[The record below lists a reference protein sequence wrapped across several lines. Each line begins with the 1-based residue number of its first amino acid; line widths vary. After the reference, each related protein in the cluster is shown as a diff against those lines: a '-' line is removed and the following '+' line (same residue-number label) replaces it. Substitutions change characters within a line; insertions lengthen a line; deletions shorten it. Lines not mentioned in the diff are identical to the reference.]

1 MNTLHEFHPGASDFT
16 PLVREALESKD
27 CAGLRFA
34 GGRYDF
40 HPDRAEEKYLF
51 ISNNDEGL
59 KRIVFLLEGRRDFA
73 VEADGAEF
81 VFHGGLIPFHL
92 DRCDGVRL
100 SGFRVDWAVPFHG
113 EGIVRESDESGVEI
127 EVPEGFPFEVRDG
140 RLLFGPS
147 PESFVIR
154 NILEFDAVR
163 RETAFQVFDNF
174 NIGRRCRAEETGP
187 RRVRLHAEFREPRPQ
202 PGNVLA
208 LVSERRDFPAIAA
221 QGSRRLAIHDVTIHH
236 AGAMGL
242 IAQRCEGIRVERLR
256 VTPPEDGS
264 RMVSTTADATHFVNC
279 RGSVILDDCVFENQ
293 LDDATNVH
301 GLYTQITRVLAPAEF
316 EVRLSHRQQR
326 GVGFAE
332 PGELLELVDRDT
344 LATKHTARAASV
356 QRLNSEFVR
365 IGLEEAPPVPPR
377 VGDAMGNLTW
387 SADVTIRHCRC
398 RGNRARGFLLSVP
411 GRVVVEENTFHTAG
425 AAILIEGDA
434 NHWFESGAVRDILI
448 RRNTFEDCKY
458 GIWAKAQIQISPGV
472 KEEHQPGSD
481 YHRNVRIED
490 NLFRAFDPRI
500 VRARGVSGLVI
511 RGNRILSSAN
521 YPAQHAGAPP
531 FDTEGCPAV
540 VVENN
545 TIESP
550 AHVPSQLA

>member
-1 MNTLHEFHPGASDFT
+1 MNKIHEFHPGQPDFT
-16 PLVREALESKD
+16 PFVREALGDKS

-34 GGRYDF
+34 PGRYNF
-40 HPDRAEEKYLF
+40 YPDRAAEKYLF

-59 KRIVFLLEGRRDFA
+59 KRVVFLLEDRRDFA

-81 VFHGGLIPFHL
+81 VFHGGLVPFHL

-100 SGFRVDWAVPFHG
+100 SGFRMDWAVPFHG
-113 EGIVRESDESGVEI
+113 EGIVRGSDAAGVEI
-127 EVPEGFPFEVRDG
+127 EIPEAFPFAVRNG

-147 PESFVIR
+147 PENFVIR

-163 RETAFQVFDNF
+163 RETAFQVLDNF
-174 NIGRRCRAEETGP
+174 HIGRRCHAEETGP

-221 QGSRRLAIHDVTIHH
+221 QSTRRLLIRGVTIHH

-242 IAQRCEGIRVERLR
+242 IAQRCEDIRVERLR
-256 VTPPEDGS
+256 VSPPDDGS

-279 RGSVILDDCVFENQ
+279 RGPVVLEDCVFENQ
-293 LDDATNVH
+293 MDDATNVH
-301 GLYTQITRVLAPAEF
+301 GLYTQITRVLGPSEF
-316 EVRLSHRQQR
+316 EVRLAHRQQR
-326 GVGFAE
+326 GVDFAQ

-344 LATKHTARAASV
+344 LATKHTARVAGV
-356 QRLNSEFVR
+356 QRLNSEFLR
-365 IGLEEAPPVPPR
+365 ITLEEAPPTPPHA
-377 VGDAMGNLTW
+377 GDAVGNLTW

-398 RGNRARGFLLSVP
+398 SGNRARGFLLSVP
-411 GRVVVEENTFHTAG
+411 GCVVVEENTFHTAG
-425 AAILIEGDA
+425 AAILIEGDT
-434 NHWFESGAVRDILI
+434 NFWFESGAVRDILI

-458 GIWAKAQIQISPGV
+458 GIWAKAQIQISPGI
-472 KEEHQPGSD
+472 KEEHQPGSS

-490 NLFRAFDPRI
+490 NLFRAFDTRI
-500 VRARGVSGLVI
+500 VRARGVDGLVI
-511 RGNRILSSAN
+511 RDNRILLSTN
-521 YPAQHAGAPP
+521 YPAQHVGAPP

-540 VVENN
+540 VLENN
-545 TIESP
+545 TIEST
-550 AHVPSQLA
+550 AHVPSQPA